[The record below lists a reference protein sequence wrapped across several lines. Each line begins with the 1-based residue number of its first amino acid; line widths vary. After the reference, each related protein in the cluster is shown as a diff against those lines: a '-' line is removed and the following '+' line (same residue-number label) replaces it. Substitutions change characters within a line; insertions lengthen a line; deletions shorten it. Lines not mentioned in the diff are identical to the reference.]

1 MIHLLSIDRSL
12 VTKRWWMTRRF
23 RKVRMVCLDEM

>member
-23 RKVRMVCLDEM
+23 RKVRMQDGLLG